1 MTRTKIAELES
12 GTKMSSPILFV
23 RGLLDV
29 DLLASKI
36 VYVYFFFGGG
46 SHDGCHPP
54 RPCFSISSFHHD
66 GKIPPP
72 SSSPPFGSGKSL
84 SLSLSLSLT
93 HTHTHSF
100 VFLSYGFIVFLC
112 VYVVLWWWWWWWYGN
127 KMSG

>member
-1 MTRTKIAELES
+1 MTRAKIAELES
-12 GTKMSSPILFV
+12 GTKMCSPILFI

-66 GKIPPP
+66 GKIRPP
-72 SSSPPFGSGKSL
+72 SSSPLFGQVSL

-93 HTHTHSF
+93 HTRTHTLLHSF
-100 VFLSYGFIVFLC
+100 FFLSYGFIVFC
-112 VYVVLWWWWWWWYGN
+112 VCVVVVVVVVVVWE
-127 KMSG
+127 